1 MQLTDL
7 LEGEDEQDMQAAGEE
22 TRQITGLTA
31 DSRLV
36 KPGYLFAALPGS
48 RADGRDF
55 IADAVTRGAS
65 AVLAPVDSAFRV
77 SKDIGVVT
85 AENPRRLYARMA
97 ARFHGR
103 QPAHMAAVTGTNG
116 KTSVADFARQIW
128 SHQGRRAASVGTLGI
143 ITSSGWRR
151 GSLTTPDP
159 ADLHASLKA
168 LAETHVTHAALE
180 ASSHG
185 LDQHRLDGVR
195 IGVAA
200 FTNLSRDHL
209 DYHGDMENYLAAKL
223 RLFTE
228 VLTPGG
234 AVVMNSDDPVSRKV
248 WDAATGV
255 GAMVTTVGLAGDDIS
270 LGAVSPAAGGLDM
283 TFILAGSRHHVRL
296 PLAGGFQAM
305 NALIALGIVI
315 ADGSDAG
322 TAIEALPH
330 LKGVPGRLEKI
341 SDYRD
346 GAVYVDYA
354 HTPDAVTAALDAIR
368 PHTRGKLIAIIGC
381 GGDRDPGKR
390 ASMGAAA
397 VSGADEV
404 IVTDDNPRTEDP
416 ASIRAAVL
424 EGAPAATEIGDRRDA
439 IRRAVRMIG
448 PGDVVLVAGKGHEE
462 GQIVGD
468 DILPFNDAGVIRDV
482 IGELG
487 G

>member
-228 VLTPGG
+228 VLMPGG
-234 AVVMNSDDPVSRKV
+234 AAVMNSDDPVSRKV

-255 GAMVTTVGLAGDDIS
+255 GAMVTTVGLAGDDIG
-270 LGAVSPAAGGLDM
+270 LGAVSPAAEGLDM

-315 ADGSDAG
+315 ADGGDAG

-404 IVTDDNPRTEDP
+404 IVTDDNPRTENP

-424 EGAPAATEIGDRRDA
+424 KGAPAATEIGDRRDA

>member
-7 LEGEDEQDMQAAGEE
+7 LEGEDERDMQAAGGKAK
-22 TRQITGLTA
+22 QISGLTA

-36 KPGYLFAALPGS
+36 RPGYLFAALPGS

-55 IADAVTRGAS
+55 VVDAIERGAS
-65 AVLAPVDSAFRV
+65 AVLAPVESAFQV
-77 SKDIGVVT
+77 PDDISVVT
-85 AENPRRLYARMA
+85 ADNPRRLYARMA
-97 ARFHGR
+97 AKFHGR

-143 ITSSGWRR
+143 ISSNGWQR

-168 LAETHVTHAALE
+168 LTENRVTHAALE

-185 LDQHRLDGVR
+185 LEQHRLDGVR

-209 DYHGDMENYLAAKL
+209 DYHGDMETYLAAKL

-234 AVVMNSDDPVSRKV
+234 AVVMSSDDPVSRKV
-248 WDAATGV
+248 WDAAAGV
-255 GAMVTTVGLAGDDIS
+255 GATVTTVGRAGDDIS
-270 LGAVSPAAGGLDM
+270 LGAVSPAAEGLDM
-283 TFILAGSRHHVRL
+283 AFTLAGSRHHVRL

-315 ADGSDAG
+315 ADGGDAG
-322 TAIEALPH
+322 TAVEALAR

-341 SDYRD
+341 GDYRG

-354 HTPDAVTAALDAIR
+354 HTPDAVTTALDAVR
-368 PHTRGKLIAIIGC
+368 PHSRGKLIAVIGC

-397 VSGADEV
+397 AGGADEV

-416 ASIRAAVL
+416 AAIRAAVL
-424 EGAPAATEIGDRRDA
+424 EGAPEATEIGDRRDA
-439 IRRAVRMIG
+439 IRQAVRTIG
-448 PGDVVLVAGKGHEE
+448 PGDVVVVAGKGHEE
-462 GQIVGD
+462 GQVVGE
-468 DILPFNDAGVIRDV
+468 DILPFNDADVIRDV
-482 IGELG
+482 ITELG

>member
-7 LEGEDEQDMQAAGEE
+7 LEGEDEQDMQAAGEK
-22 TRQITGLTA
+22 TNQIKGLTA

-36 KPGYLFAALPGS
+36 RPGYLFAALPGS
-48 RADGRDF
+48 QADGRDF
-55 IADAVTRGAS
+55 VADAVKRGAS
-65 AVLAPVDSAFRV
+65 AVLAPAETAFRV
-77 SKDIGVVT
+77 PKDIGVVT

-128 SHQGRRAASVGTLGI
+128 SHLGRRAASVGTLGI
-143 ITSSGWRR
+143 ISSNGWRR

-168 LAETHVTHAALE
+168 LAENHVTHAALE

-209 DYHGDMENYLAAKL
+209 DYHGDMESYLAAKL

-228 VLTPGG
+228 VLAPGG
-234 AVVMNSDDPVSRKV
+234 AVVMNSDDPASRKV

-255 GAMVTTVGLAGDDIS
+255 GAAVTTVGFAGDDIS
-270 LGAVSPAAGGLDM
+270 LGAVSPAAEGLDVA
-283 TFILAGSRHHVRL
+283 FNLAGTLHHVRL

-315 ADGSDAG
+315 ADGGDAG
-322 TAIEALPH
+322 TAIEALSH

-341 SDYRD
+341 GDFRG

-354 HTPDAVTAALDAIR
+354 HTPDAVTAALDAVR

-397 VSGADEV
+397 VGGADEV
-404 IVTDDNPRTEDP
+404 IVTDDNPRTENP
-416 ASIRAAVL
+416 AAIRAAVL

-439 IRRAVRMIG
+439 IRQAVRMIG
-448 PGDVVLVAGKGHEE
+448 PGDVVVVAGKGHED
-462 GQIVGD
+462 GQIVGE
-468 DILPFNDAGVIRDV
+468 DILPFNDADVIRDV
-482 IGELG
+482 ITELG

>member
-77 SKDIGVVT
+77 PKGIGVVT

-143 ITSSGWRR
+143 ITSNGWQR

-255 GAMVTTVGLAGDDIS
+255 GAMVTTVGLSGDDIG

-283 TFILAGSRHHVRL
+283 AFNLAGSRHHVRL

-315 ADGSDAG
+315 ADGGDAG

-424 EGAPAATEIGDRRDA
+424 KGAPAATEIGDRRDA

-482 IGELG
+482 IAELG

>member
-85 AENPRRLYARMA
+85 AKNPRRLYARMA

-255 GAMVTTVGLAGDDIS
+255 GAMVTTVGLSGDDIS
-270 LGAVSPAAGGLDM
+270 LGAVSPAAEGLDM

-315 ADGSDAG
+315 ADGGDAG

-341 SDYRD
+341 SDYR
-346 GAVYVDYA
+346 GGVVYVDYA

-424 EGAPAATEIGDRRDA
+424 KGAPAATEIGDRRDA

-468 DILPFNDAGVIRDV
+468 DILPFNDADVIRDV
-482 IGELG
+482 IAELG

>member
-1 MQLTDL
+1 MRLTDL
-7 LEGEDEQDMQAAGEE
+7 LEGEDEQDMQAAGEN
-22 TRQITGLTA
+22 TSQIRGLTA

-36 KPGYLFAALPGS
+36 KPGYLFAALPGFQ
-48 RADGRDF
+48 ADGRDF
-55 IADAVTRGAS
+55 IADAVERGAS
-65 AVLAPVDSAFRV
+65 TVLAPADSAFRV
-77 SKDIGVVT
+77 PQDIGVVT

-97 ARFHGR
+97 AKFHGR

-128 SHQGRRAASVGTLGI
+128 SYQGRRAASVGTLGI
-143 ITSSGWRR
+143 ISSNGWRR

-168 LAETHVTHAALE
+168 LAENRVTHAALE

-209 DYHGDMENYLAAKL
+209 DYHGDMESYLAAKL

-234 AVVMNSDDPVSRKV
+234 AVVMSSDDPVSRKV
-248 WDAATGV
+248 WDAATGA
-255 GAMVTTVGLAGDDIS
+255 GAAVTTVGFAGDHLS
-270 LGAVSPAAGGLDM
+270 LGAVSPAAEGLDM
-283 TFILAGSRHHVRL
+283 TFILAGSRHDVRL

-315 ADGSDAG
+315 ADGGDAE
-322 TAIEALPH
+322 TAIEALSR
-330 LKGVPGRLEKI
+330 LEGVPGRLEKI
-341 SDYRD
+341 GDCRG

-354 HTPDAVTAALDAIR
+354 HTPDAVAAALDAVR
-368 PHTRGKLIAIIGC
+368 PHTRGKLIAIMGC

-397 VSGADEV
+397 AGGADEV

-416 ASIRAAVL
+416 AAIRAAVL

-439 IRRAVRMIG
+439 IRQAVRMIG
-448 PGDVVLVAGKGHEE
+448 PGDVVLVAGKGHED
-462 GQIVGD
+462 GQIVGE
-468 DILPFNDAGVIRDV
+468 DILPFNDADVIRDV
-482 IGELG
+482 ITELG